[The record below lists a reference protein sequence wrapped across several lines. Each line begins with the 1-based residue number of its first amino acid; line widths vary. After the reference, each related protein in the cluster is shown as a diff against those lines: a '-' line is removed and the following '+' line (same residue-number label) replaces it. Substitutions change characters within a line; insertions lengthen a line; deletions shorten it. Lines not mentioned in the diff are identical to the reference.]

1 MKIPNQLLISVVIG
15 TVIFVTTMTVMFYC
29 FGSMGAT
36 MAYLNGQS
44 VYIYPKKLD
53 LGNQEPDTEVVAVFK
68 MKNLTAKD
76 ISVVGEKSTCTC
88 TFSEKIPVTAQ
99 AGKTIELRIKIHL
112 PKYEGGYDQ
121 IISFMVAEPNRL
133 AMYPVRVTAT
143 IPNPL
148 PQPVE

>member
-1 MKIPNQLLISVVIG
+1 MKILKQLLISVVIG
-15 TVIFVTTMTVMFYC
+15 TMIFVATMTVMFYC
-29 FGSMGAT
+29 FGSMGTT

-53 LGNQEPDTEVVAVFK
+53 LGNQEPDTEAAAVFK

-88 TFSEKIPVTAQ
+88 MFSEKIPITAQ

-112 PKYEGGYDQ
+112 PKDEGGYDQ
-121 IISFMVAEPNRL
+121 IISLMVAEPNRL